1 MTDLNKKDE
10 LWELAAVCISKR
22 AKAKRLKKGD
32 ATEDFLKFVL
42 LSNMNNNLISAYPAL
57 RRIQKV

>member
-10 LWELAAVCISKR
+10 LWELAAVCIRKG
-22 AKAKRLKKGD
+22 AKPLKKGD

-42 LSNMNNNLISAYPAL
+42 LSIMDNNLISAYPAL
-57 RRIQKV
+57 RRVQKVW